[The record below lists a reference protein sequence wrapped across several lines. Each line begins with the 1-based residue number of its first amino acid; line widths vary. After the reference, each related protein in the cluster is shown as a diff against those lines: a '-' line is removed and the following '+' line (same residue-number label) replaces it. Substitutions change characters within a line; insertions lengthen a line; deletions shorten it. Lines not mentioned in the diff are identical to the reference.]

1 MVVHVP
7 LQHSGPKTLVTEFL
21 SGVRAAAGAP
31 LFPLVD
37 QPAADLV
44 AEAQQLHDLRVS
56 DVQAAPLGAGLRGG
70 GGGEVGHGVPS
81 DFFCVTSRTDTL
93 AFRRRA

>member
-21 SGVRAAAGAP
+21 RGVRASARAP
-31 LFPLVD
+31 LLPLVD
-37 QPAADLV
+37 QPAAHLV

-56 DVQAAPLGAGLRGG
+56 DVQAAPLGAGAFGDDSG
-70 GGGEVGHGVPS
+70 IGHGLRPW
-81 DFFCVTSRTDTL
+81 
-93 AFRRRA
+93 